1 MKTHFQHRKAVSG
14 GRLASIAV
22 VAIGASAMFA
32 LVPTKASAFDLEGM
46 IGTAMAMRMQM
57 GAFGFHGGAYGH
69 SRSRGSSH
77 HDSDGAA
84 GNGGAGGGE
93 HDARDTATMDRPSK
107 VATRQSFGSSGGIR
121 QASERDA
128 SADQTG
134 GSDRV
139 ADDAPAYRPSR

>member
-1 MKTHFQHRKAVSG
+1 MKTQFQHRKATSS
-14 GRLASIAV
+14 GRLTGIAV
-22 VAIGASAMFA
+22 VAIGASAMLAFT
-32 LVPTKASAFDLEGM
+32 PTKASAFDLEGM
-46 IGTAMAMRMQM
+46 IGTAMAMQMQM
-57 GAFGFHGGAYGH
+57 GAFGFHGSPYGH

-77 HDSDGAA
+77 HDSDSTA

-93 HDARDTATMDRPSK
+93 HDARDDATMDRPSK

-128 SADQTG
+128 SAGQTG
-134 GSDRV
+134 SPDRL